1 MNDNFNNINWDDINE
16 PDIHKDMLFAIRNLA
31 SDDEDIRSESL
42 WNLFD
47 CIYHQG
53 TLSPRAGFAVPF
65 LITRLQQETE
75 SEILVNI
82 LYILASLA
90 TGDSYCDVH
99 QDLEVNKDKRY
110 TVEFQERM
118 EEELND
124 VKSTYT
130 AVYKGINVY
139 LDLLEH
145 QSKDVRIAAA
155 CLLSCCKGDLTK
167 TCSNFYAKFDR
178 ESDKLVKTAITLC
191 LAHLSKITPVQIA
204 FLEEIL
210 KSNESDI
217 VQLSAAVS
225 LAYIAGEHMS
235 DNALDILIDKLQEP
249 LLLNRLYEN
258 FENQLVNFYY
268 LSILYFFTR
277 LNHQQLA
284 RVIPA
289 LLQVEERHYG
299 LDDLFE
305 LVFNDRIIPEGL
317 FFQDLTD
324 TEQSIIKAVV
334 KDKTLHNVSYMGG
347 FLDKLGGDGLVIKGK
362 LIGFIN
368 GERLKYDK

>member
-16 PDIHKDMLFAIRNLA
+16 PDIHEDMLFAIRNLA
-31 SDDEDIRSESL
+31 SNDEDIRSESL
-42 WNLFD
+42 WDLFD

-53 TLSPRAGFAVPF
+53 SLSPKSAFAVPF
-65 LITRLQQETE
+65 LITRLQQETHP
-75 SEILVNI
+75 EIIVNV
-82 LYILASLA
+82 LYVLASLA
-90 TGDSYCDVH
+90 TGSSYCDVH
-99 QDLEVNKDKRY
+99 QDLEINKEKRN

-124 VKSTYT
+124 VKATYT

-145 QSKDVRIAAA
+145 QSKDVRIAAT
-155 CLLSCCKGDLTK
+155 CLLSCCKQNLTK
-167 TCSNFYAKFDR
+167 ICSNFYAKFNC
-178 ESDKLVKTAITLC
+178 ESDELVKAAITLC
-191 LAHLSKITPVQIA
+191 LAYISKITPVQIA

-217 VQLSAAVS
+217 VKLSAAVS

-235 DNALDILIDKLQEP
+235 DSALDILVDKLQYP
-249 LLLNRLYEN
+249 HLLNKLYEN
-258 FENQLVNFYY
+258 FANKLVDFYY
-268 LSILYFFTR
+268 LSILDFFTR

-284 RVIPA
+284 RVIPE
-289 LLQVEERHYG
+289 LLKVEERHYG

-305 LVFNDRIIPEGL
+305 LVFNDRIIPEGS

-334 KDKTLHNVSYMGG
+334 EDNTLHNVSYMGG
-347 FLDKLGGDGLVIKGK
+347 LLDKLGGNGLVVKGK
-362 LIGFIN
+362 LIEFIN
-368 GERLKYDK
+368 GERLKYDR